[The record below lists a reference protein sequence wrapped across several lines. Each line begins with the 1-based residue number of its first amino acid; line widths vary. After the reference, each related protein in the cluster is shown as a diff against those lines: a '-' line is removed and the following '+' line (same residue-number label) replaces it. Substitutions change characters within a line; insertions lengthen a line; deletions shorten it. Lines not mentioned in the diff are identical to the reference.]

1 MAMSHRPLARSTK
14 PCRDPLLTIE
24 SSTPAAFEIS
34 ALSFSKT
41 FATTVVDPHS
51 RTTSSPAADCALGTV
66 AKEDISKTRATPAAK
81 LFFVFIGATLE
92 TQGDV
97 FMTHRKR
104 PVGPRIRVTPVAQ
117 ASRRRLACPVKELVR
132 AKTMSVKEIIQD
144 ATSSLIDAD
153 RMAGMLPPEQQ
164 PVIRALISSLVG
176 IGQAIAESHR
186 ELTVRIGAETPQI
199 PITRAHCPPLA
210 AGME

>member
-1 MAMSHRPLARSTK
+1 
-14 PCRDPLLTIE
+14 
-24 SSTPAAFEIS
+24 
-34 ALSFSKT
+34 
-41 FATTVVDPHS
+41 
-51 RTTSSPAADCALGTV
+51 
-66 AKEDISKTRATPAAK
+66 
-81 LFFVFIGATLE
+81 
-92 TQGDV
+92 
-97 FMTHRKR
+97 
-104 PVGPRIRVTPVAQ
+104 
-117 ASRRRLACPVKELVR
+117 
-132 AKTMSVKEIIQD
+132 MSVKEIIQD